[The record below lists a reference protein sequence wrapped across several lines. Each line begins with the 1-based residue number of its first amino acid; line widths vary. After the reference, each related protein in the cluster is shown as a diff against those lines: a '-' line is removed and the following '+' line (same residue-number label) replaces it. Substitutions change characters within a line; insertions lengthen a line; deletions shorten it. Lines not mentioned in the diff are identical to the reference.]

1 MRTIAGTF
9 ETRSD
14 AEAAGRRL
22 EAIGVAREAIKLREA
37 AGPGTG
43 AAVLTAK
50 VSSEQLKTAT
60 EILAGRSAGGDG
72 AASVPDPASGHVY
85 FGGPAD
91 GAARAPRPAPVARAE
106 PPTPREPDDQA
117 RWWRKFLLV
126 TGIALV
132 VAFVVGALL
141 GRVMP

>member
-9 ETRSD
+9 ETRGE

-37 AGPGTG
+37 AGAGTG

-50 VSSEQLKTAT
+50 VSSEQLKAAT

-72 AASVPDPASGHVY
+72 AASVPEPASGHVY
-85 FGGPAD
+85 FGGPTD
-91 GAARAPRPAPVARAE
+91 GAPRAPRPAPRAQ
-106 PPTPREPDDQA
+106 PQPAAAGDRDDQA

-126 TGIALV
+126 TGIALI